1 MDPRIPPLPE
11 RIGVSEKAKE
21 ELSKYGRLQQ
31 YKLAIAGAVVFWQ
44 EQARLRGLPSGWDHR
59 HIVSVHH
66 SDERTDWRLY
76 VETVHGIR
84 MGFAES
90 LDGLSLRLLLLVPTD
105 QMSAREAL
113 DATQERT

>member
-1 MDPRIPPLPE
+1 MKPRTPPRPE
-11 RIGVSEKAKE
+11 RTGVSEKAKE

-44 EQARLRGLPSGWDHR
+44 EQARPNGLPSKWDHR
-59 HIVSVHH
+59 HIVSVQHG
-66 SDERTDWRLY
+66 DVRMDWRMY

-90 LDGLSLRLLLLVPTD
+90 LDGLSLRLLLLVPTER
-105 QMSAREAL
+105 MSAREAL
-113 DATQERT
+113 QVTQERT